1 MDKIIVANIVDV
13 ELNDIYPCEIHI
25 SQGYIEEVIP
35 IATTDPNDVDLDY
48 EGILLPGFIDAHTHI
63 ESSMLIPSNYAK
75 AVLPHGTT
83 SVIADIHEIANVSG
97 LKGINFMIENGKEVP
112 FDFFYAAPSC
122 VPPTSFETSGAIIDS
137 ELVNIIL
144 KLNDIVSLGEIMNFP
159 AVLAGDEEILKKI
172 EYAKKLN
179 KPIDGHA
186 PLLTGE
192 NLKKYIDVGIST
204 DHESSLFDESIEK
217 KKLGMKIM
225 VREGSAVKNFDDL
238 LNKNDRQIFWANE
251 EDAKN
256 LSRDD
261 YNLLLKNPIFDF
273 LVSDDKNPID
283 ILNGHLNLLIKRLID
298 TDVFPIEAIKM
309 VTLNPSKH
317 YNLDVGVIAPGKKA
331 NFVLIDNFD
340 NFNILKTFVGGEI
353 VYEDGKVLFD
363 SKDAEFDN
371 TFNVSEKSPEDF
383 DVKIDLKEGK
393 VKALVMKVMDKS
405 LITDKTIK
413 ELEVKDHIIQEN
425 PDRDILKI
433 AVINRYGEDTV
444 ANGFV
449 KGFKIT
455 DGALASSVAHDCH
468 NIIVVGTNKH
478 DMAKAVNEII
488 ENQGGLAVVSRRN
501 EINELLELPIAG
513 LMCNDDVST
522 LALKLKN
529 LQNIVKLLGCEFNS
543 PFMTLSFLSLLA
555 LPSIKISAKGLFD
568 CEEFRFTD
576 IVQEVILEDEEDI

>member
-25 SQGYIEEVIP
+25 SDGYIEEVIP

-63 ESSMLIPSNYAK
+63 ESTMLIPSNYAK
-75 AVLPHGTT
+75 AVIPHGTT
-83 SVIADIHEIANVSG
+83 SVISDIHEMANISG

-122 VPPTSFETSGAIIDS
+122 VPPTNFETSGAIIDS
-137 ELVNIIL
+137 ELVNILL
-144 KLNDIVSLGEIMNFP
+144 KLNDFVSLGEMMNFP
-159 AVLAGDEEILKKI
+159 AVLAGDEEVLKKI

-179 KPIDGHA
+179 MPIDGHG

-192 NLKKYIDVGIST
+192 KLKKYIDADIYT
-204 DHESSLFDESIEK
+204 DHESSLFDEAIEK

-317 YNLDVGVIAPGKKA
+317 YNLDVGVIAAGKKA

-353 VYEDGKVLFD
+353 VYEDGNVLFD
-363 SKDAEFDN
+363 SEDVEFEN

-393 VKALVMKVMDKS
+393 IKALIMKVMDKS

-425 PDRDILKI
+425 IDRDILKI
-433 AVINRYGEDTV
+433 AVVNRYGEDTV
-444 ANGFV
+444 TNGFV

-455 DGALASSVAHDCH
+455 DGALASSIAHDCH

-501 EINELLELPIAG
+501 DIKESLELPIAG

-543 PFMTLSFLSLLA
+543 PFMTLSFLSLLVI
-555 LPSIKISAKGLFD
+555 PSIKISDKGLFD
-568 CEEFRFTD
+568 SEEFRFTD
-576 IVQEVILEDEEDI
+576 IVQEVISEDEENA

>member
-25 SQGYIEEVIP
+25 SNGYIEEVIP

-122 VPPTSFETSGAIIDS
+122 VPPTSFESSGAILDS

-159 AVLAGDEEILKKI
+159 AVLAGDDEILKKI

-192 NLKKYIDVGIST
+192 NLKKYIDADIST
-204 DHESSLFDESIEK
+204 DHESSLFDEAIEK

-353 VYEDGKVLFD
+353 VYEDGKILFD
-363 SKDAEFDN
+363 SKDVEFDN

-425 PDRDILKI
+425 TDKDILKI

-444 ANGFV
+444 TNGFV

-501 EINELLELPIAG
+501 EIKESLELPIAG
-513 LMCNDDVST
+513 LMCNDDAST

-568 CEEFRFTD
+568 SEEFTFTD
-576 IVQEVILEDEEDI
+576 IVQEVISKDEEDS

>member
-75 AVLPHGTT
+75 AVIPHGTT

-122 VPPTSFETSGAIIDS
+122 VPPTSFESSGAIIDS

-159 AVLAGDEEILKKI
+159 AVLADDEEILKKI

-192 NLKKYIDVGIST
+192 NLKKYIDADIST
-204 DHESSLFDESIEK
+204 DHESSLFDEAIEK

-363 SKDAEFDN
+363 SKDAEFEN

-425 PDRDILKI
+425 TDKDILKI

-449 KGFKIT
+449 KGFKIS

-522 LALKLKN
+522 VALKLKN

-568 CEEFRFTD
+568 SEEFIFTD
-576 IVQEVILEDEEDI
+576 IVQEVISKDEEDS

>member
-25 SQGYIEEVIP
+25 SDGYIEEVIP

-75 AVLPHGTT
+75 AVIPHGTT

-122 VPPTSFETSGAIIDS
+122 VPPTSFESSGAIIDS

-192 NLKKYIDVGIST
+192 NLKKYIDAGIST
-204 DHESSLFDESIEK
+204 DHESSLFDEAIEK

-363 SKDAEFDN
+363 SKDVEFEN

-425 PDRDILKI
+425 IDRDILKI

-449 KGFKIT
+449 KGFKIS

-468 NIIVVGTNKH
+468 NIIVVGTNKQ
-478 DMAKAVNEII
+478 DMAKAVNKII

-501 EINELLELPIAG
+501 EINESLELPIAG

-522 LALKLKN
+522 VALKLKN

-543 PFMTLSFLSLLA
+543 PFMTLSFL
-555 LPSIKISAKGLFD
+555 
-568 CEEFRFTD
+568 
-576 IVQEVILEDEEDI
+576 